1 MLQDNLIF
9 LFSLI
14 VIGFVALLINNF
26 FSNKEQQQ
34 EYRSKRLKELNQK
47 TGEVLETLVILK
59 EANCRS
65 EISDA
70 LSGYV
75 VSMIEEIATLAPDSD
90 LLQDISTQKE
100 ITDRVNPVPGGFN
113 NDRALKK
120 AQIHIHHAE
129 KICIEMAQLG
139 KLSISRAKQFQHD
152 LYWLHVCVFVDAH
165 INQGNFY
172 LERND
177 KLIAMSH
184 YKHAK
189 AMVARANVP
198 QKQKQA
204 YIDKVRDLLNQ
215 ARPSSAMATGNLAA
229 SLDQLAQKEN
239 NDDNN

>member
-14 VIGFVALLINNF
+14 AVGFIALLVNHF
-26 FSNKEQQQ
+26 FSTREQQQ
-34 EYRSKRLKELNQK
+34 EYRSKRLRELNQK
-47 TGEVLETLVILK
+47 SGEALETLAILK

-70 LSGYV
+70 LSGYI
-75 VSMIEEIATLAPDSD
+75 VSMIEEISILAPDSD
-90 LLQDISTQKE
+90 LLQDISAQKE
-100 ITDRVNPVPGGFN
+100 STDRVSPVPGGFN

-120 AQIHIHHAE
+120 AQIHVQHAE
-129 KICIEMAQLG
+129 KLCIEMAQLG
-139 KLSISRAKQFQHD
+139 KLSVSRAKQFQHD

-165 INQGNFY
+165 INQGNYY
-172 LERND
+172 LERDD

-189 AMVARANVP
+189 AMIARANVP
-198 QKQKQA
+198 QKQKQV
-204 YIDKVRDLLNQ
+204 YVDRIRDLLNK

-239 NDDNN
+239 REEQN